1 MPILKLIEPA
11 RSQPAAYHTF
21 TSVEFVRKPGGLHWR
36 GFYRSFSGSGGAG
49 PALATGTI
57 EGVPLTDFSVDPI
70 EAFERACI
78 AHPDNVFFGGEYVA
92 PGDTLGGLEVERRLA
107 WARVKAARDAYLDS
121 GVDTPYGRFDSDLVS
136 IVNILGAKDSMPENS
151 SMPWIRKDYSQVSLT
166 KVQIGEIGNALAA
179 FRAQGYGWGSA
190 LHSQIDAASTVE
202 AVRAIVWT
210 PPT

>member
-1 MPILKLIEPA
+1 MPIVKQTLQGGKDLH
-11 RSQPAAYHTF
+11 YHVV
-21 TSVEFVRKPGGLHWR
+21 TSVEFLRKPGGLHWR
-36 GFYRSFSGSGGAG
+36 GSYRSYDSFAG
-49 PALATGTI
+49 TRPPVASGTI
-57 EGVPLTDFSVDPI
+57 TGVPVSDFSVDPI

-92 PGDTLGGLEVERRLA
+92 PGDTPGGLEVERRLA
-107 WARVKAARDAYLDS
+107 WARVKTARDVHLDG

-136 IVNILGAKDSMPENS
+136 IVNILGAKESMLENS

-190 LHSQIDAASTVE
+190 LHSQIDAASTAE

-210 PPT
+210 PPA

>member
-1 MPILKLIEPA
+1 MPIVKPA
-11 RSQPAAYHTF
+11 GQGSKAAVYHAV
-21 TSVEFVRKPGGLHWR
+21 TSVEFSRRSGTLAWR
-36 GFYRSFSGSGGAG
+36 GSYRSFKDVGGTT
-49 PALATGTI
+49 PAVSMGTI
-57 EGVPLTDFSVDPI
+57 EGVPVSDFSVDPL

-78 AHPDNVFFGGEYVA
+78 AAPDNVFFGGEYVA
-92 PGDTLGGLEVERRLA
+92 PGDTPGGLEVERRLA
-107 WARVKAARDAYLDS
+107 WARVKTARDVHLDG

-136 IVNILGAKDSMPENS
+136 IVNILGAKESMLENS

-190 LHSQIDAASTVE
+190 LHSQIDAASTAE

-210 PPT
+210 PPA

>member
-70 EAFERACI
+70 EALERACI
-78 AHPDNVFFGGEYVA
+78 AHPDNVFFGGEYAA
-92 PGDTLGGLEVERRLA
+92 PGDVSGGLEVERILA
-107 WARVKAARDAYLDS
+107 WQRVKGARDAYLNA
-121 GVDTPYGRFDSDLVS
+121 GVDTPFGRFDSDLNTL
-136 IVNILGAKDSMPENS
+136 VNLLGAVAEMPEGGSQGWILADHTPVILAKPQLQALGAALKTLRDS
-151 SMPWIRKDYSQVSLT
+151 SY
-166 KVQIGEIGNALAA
+166 
-179 FRAQGYGWGSA
+179 AQGSA
-190 LHSQIDAASTVE
+190 LYAQIQAAQTAE
-202 AVRAIVWT
+202 AVRAISWT
-210 PPT
+210 PPA